1 MHGSSPA
8 RGEKLVN
15 ALDRAQNCADSGVR
29 DKDGVEDMAK
39 AVRDHQNDIG
49 HFERQHAARHP
60 LDWRKAMSDNVAYAL
75 LVYTALQI
83 FMTISAM
90 KNLAAGSILPYFS
103 LIVLVAAIIPACRR
117 FERRW
122 EKLSDEQA
130 HDPSLRS
137 YYRRDQA
144 FLWLLAIGLPFV
156 LTGLIL
162 GLERIG

>member
-1 MHGSSPA
+1 
-8 RGEKLVN
+8 
-15 ALDRAQNCADSGVR
+15 
-29 DKDGVEDMAK
+29 MAK
-39 AVRDHQNDIG
+39 AVHDHQNNFGQIEIG
-49 HFERQHAARHP
+49 QLELPRTVAHP

-83 FMTISAM
+83 FMTIGAM
-90 KNLAAGSILPYFS
+90 KKHTEGSILPYFS

-122 EKLSDEQA
+122 ETLSEDQA
-130 HDPSLRS
+130 HDPALRS
-137 YYRRDQA
+137 YYRRDQM

-162 GLERIG
+162 GFERIG

>member
-1 MHGSSPA
+1 
-8 RGEKLVN
+8 
-15 ALDRAQNCADSGVR
+15 
-29 DKDGVEDMAK
+29 MAK
-39 AVRDHQNDIG
+39 AVRDHQGNFGQIDPAQA
-49 HFERQHAARHP
+49 ERQRRAAHP

-90 KNLAAGSILPYFS
+90 KNLTAGSILPYFS

-162 GLERIG
+162 AFERIG

>member
-1 MHGSSPA
+1 
-8 RGEKLVN
+8 
-15 ALDRAQNCADSGVR
+15 
-29 DKDGVEDMAK
+29 MAK
-39 AVRDHQNDIG
+39 AVRDHHSTIG
-49 HFERQHAARHP
+49 HSTIGQIDSAHRDLARRAAHP

-75 LVYTALQI
+75 LVYTGLQI
-83 FMTISAM
+83 FMTIGAM
-90 KNLAAGSILPYFS
+90 KKMTAGSILPYFS
-103 LIVLVAAIIPACRR
+103 LIILVAAIIPACRR

-130 HDPSLRS
+130 HDPSWRG

-162 GLERIG
+162 GFERLG